1 MEEKLLK
8 LASNVELYQ
17 YDRPIGP
24 GQGAEDYLSY
34 QLMKQ
39 KQEED
44 RKKARKEGRGV
55 AIATG
60 AGLGA
65 LASLIAR
72 KPLGLDALPNKM
84 QAGLILGG
92 AGEGAIAAGIPYA
105 VGRTSEERKYKKL
118 EKKGADI
125 EGTYTPVN
133 YELTPEQYEALQKE
147 QERLVKKVS
156 RANISGAVGAGAA
169 TAAGL
174 AALIA
179 GKNLKTKTPKE
190 LGKYFA
196 TSAGAGAAAGLAGN
210 IGGLAAATSTA
221 KKELDKKAELF
232 NAGVNYAL
240 KQAEL
245 TPAEERKLQQMQ
257 AEYYQTMSDLERR
270 YYNRYQEEKRNV
282 EKKQMAKNLGAG
294 ALTGAAVGS
303 TVGLIATPKPNKM
316 SGTAKGA
323 IGGAAVGTLGRYV
336 GEKVKKGKEQKVIDE
351 IAYTKALQGG
361 NPYSPEY
368 DLALMR
374 YTKNAS
380 DNTEDILKKRA
391 NFFKGAY
398 KNLSQF
404 MNQVKK
410 DILSTSD
417 GSIKKNK
424 INVEEPK
431 SIRQTNKK
439 ITEDQ
444 VKTQPQ
450 AGM

>member
-8 LASNVELYQ
+8 LASNVDYYQ

-24 GQGAEDYLSY
+24 GQGAEDYLAY

-39 KQEED
+39 KEEDD
-44 RKKARKEGRGV
+44 RKKARRVGGGV
-55 AIATG
+55 ALATG

-72 KPLGLDALPNKM
+72 KPLGLDALPKKM
-84 QAGLILGG
+84 QAGLIVGG
-92 AGEGAIAAGIPYA
+92 ASEGATAAGLPYIA
-105 VGRTSEERKYKKL
+105 GRMSEEQRYKKL
-118 EKKGADI
+118 EKKGADG
-125 EGTYTPVN
+125 EGSYTPVN
-133 YELTPEQYEALQKE
+133 YELTPEQYAALQKE

-156 RANISGAVGAGAA
+156 RANVSGALGAGAA

-179 GKNLKTKTPKE
+179 GKKLKTKTPKE

-196 TSAGAGAAAGLAGN
+196 TSAGAGAVAGLAGN

-221 KKELDKKAELF
+221 QKELDKKAELF
-232 NAGVNYAL
+232 NAGVNYVL

-245 TPAEERKLQQMQ
+245 TPVEERKLQQMQ

-270 YYNRYQEEKRNV
+270 YYNRYQQEKSEV

-303 TVGLIATPKPNKM
+303 TVGLIAAPKKIP
-316 SGTAKGA
+316 GAAKGA
-323 IGGAAVGTLGRYV
+323 IGGAAAGTLGRYV
-336 GEKVKKGKEQKVIDE
+336 GEKIKKGKEQKVIDE

-380 DNTEDILKKRA
+380 DNTEDMFKERDD
-391 NFFKGAY
+391 FFKGAY

-404 MNQVKK
+404 MNQIKK

-424 INVEEPK
+424 IKVEEPK

-439 ITEDQ
+439 ITEVQ

>member
-8 LASNVELYQ
+8 LASNVDYYQ

-24 GQGAEDYLSY
+24 GQGVEDYLAY
-34 QLMKQ
+34 QLMEQEKEQ
-39 KQEED
+39 K
-44 RKKARKEGRGV
+44 RKKAKNVGQLAGL
-55 AIATG
+55 ATG

-65 LASLIAR
+65 LATLIAR
-72 KPLGLDALPNKM
+72 KPLGLDALPKKM
-84 QAGLILGG
+84 QAGLIASSSAQG
-92 AGEGAIAAGIPYA
+92 AALAGIPYII
-105 VGRTSEERKYKKL
+105 GRATEESKYRKL
-118 EKKGADI
+118 EKKGADG
-125 EGTYTPVN
+125 EVPYNPVN
-133 YELTPEQYEALQKE
+133 YELTPEQYAALQKE

-156 RANISGAVGAGAA
+156 RANVSGALGAGAA

-174 AALIA
+174 AALLA
-179 GKNLKTKTPKE
+179 GKKLKTKTPKE

-210 IGGLAAATSTA
+210 IGGLVAATSTA
-221 KKELDKKAELF
+221 NKEINKKAELF
-232 NAGVNYAL
+232 NAGVNYVL

-303 TVGLIATPKPNKM
+303 IVGLIAAPKPNKM
-316 SGTAKGA
+316 SGAAKGA

-361 NPYSPEY
+361 TPYSPEY

-380 DNTEDILKKRA
+380 DNTKDMLKKRA
-391 NFFKGAY
+391 EFFKGAY

-439 ITEDQ
+439 ITEVQ